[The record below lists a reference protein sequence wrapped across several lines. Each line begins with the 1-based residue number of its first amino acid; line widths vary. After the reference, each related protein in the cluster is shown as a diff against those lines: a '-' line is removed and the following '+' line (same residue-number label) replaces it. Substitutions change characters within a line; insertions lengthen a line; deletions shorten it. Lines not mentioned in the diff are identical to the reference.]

1 MFTLCPKC
9 ALTLVVTA
17 ADLRIAQGYVR
28 CGRCL
33 NVFNA
38 LSRLSEERPTAP
50 PEPPPDTTAAAPPE
64 DAPAT
69 EETFAPAEEAPEPSS
84 TIDETGEIDI
94 ELDASVFVTSVRP
107 PTTPQMVAEPEAQPE
122 EPAPAGTPPP
132 AATGA
137 GIPRTDT
144 LSRAAPATPDAS
156 APAPAASPPSA
167 SPPSASASSASPQA
181 ASASAAPAPA
191 GPAPLRPTPVT
202 PPPVTTAP
210 LTPAPV
216 TPAPATTAPVTT
228 APLTPAPIAPSS
240 VAIASE
246 TPAPAAQQTR
256 EPDRLESAGSA
267 APPADTREATQTN
280 SSQQSAESVF
290 ELRTRRPRVEL
301 AWRIGAVVLAIGLL
315 LQIVNHYRDALAANS
330 ALRGPL
336 STVYAALGVKLA
348 PRWDI
353 HAYDVRQL
361 GASIAGAAADHSMC
375 AH

>member
-1 MFTLCPKC
+1 
-9 ALTLVVTA
+9 
-17 ADLRIAQGYVR
+17 
-28 CGRCL
+28 
-33 NVFNA
+33 
-38 LSRLSEERPTAP
+38 
-50 PEPPPDTTAAAPPE
+50 
-64 DAPAT
+64 
-69 EETFAPAEEAPEPSS
+69 
-84 TIDETGEIDI
+84 
-94 ELDASVFVTSVRP
+94 
-107 PTTPQMVAEPEAQPE
+107 
-122 EPAPAGTPPP
+122 
-132 AATGA
+132 
-137 GIPRTDT
+137 
-144 LSRAAPATPDAS
+144 
-156 APAPAASPPSA
+156 AASPPSA

-210 LTPAPV
+210 V
-216 TPAPATTAPVTT
+216 
-228 APLTPAPIAPSS
+228 APSS

-348 PRWDI
+348 PR
-353 HAYDVRQL
+353 
-361 GASIAGAAADHSMC
+361 
-375 AH
+375 